1 MRVFGCLAYA
11 LLPKKQTPY
20 EAWHARKPR
29 VDHVRVFGC
38 LAYAHVPSQHR
49 PKLDSK
55 ATKCIFIGYSPDSKA
70 YRLVNPVTNKVIT
83 SRDVIFDE
91 KFSPSFG

>member
-1 MRVFGCLAYA
+1 MEAVICATYILNRCPTLA

-29 VDHVRVFGC
+29 VDHMRVFGC

-49 PKLDSK
+49 SKLDSK

-70 YRLVNPVTNKVIT
+70 YRLVNPYYQQGHYIQ
-83 SRDVIFDE
+83 E
-91 KFSPSFG
+91 M